1 MIRRFLS
8 IWLILSVFGYGVAM
22 AAEIHSSFD
31 QDHEHSIQDHLDKQ
45 NHDDEADNCDHCC
58 HGSLHL
64 LGLYDNHRTNIIE
77 NSQISDVSYLVIY
90 ISPDTLRLNRP
101 PAII

>member
-8 IWLILSVFGYGVAM
+8 IWLILSIFGYGIAM

-31 QDHEHSIQDHLDKQ
+31 QDHEHSIQDHSD
-45 NHDDEADNCDHCC
+45 NRDHNDVDNCDHCC
-58 HGSLHL
+58 HGGLHL
-64 LGLYDNHRTNIIE
+64 LGLHSNHRINVVE
-77 NSQISDVSYLVIY
+77 NSKLNNASHLVNY
-90 ISPDTLRLNRP
+90 VSPDTQRLNRP